1 MADDMK
7 GSVGL
12 DVTAFKA
19 GISELKASMNSVEAS
34 FRASAAVM
42 GEWSNSTAGLSER
55 ISSLREKLGL
65 QREALDRLHS
75 AYTKVVEEQGA
86 DSKSA
91 ASLANQMYAM
101 EKKISGTESSIKRY
115 DKSLS
120 EMKSES
126 TRGKGALSKLGEG
139 FQSLSKKS
147 QSASEKIKG
156 HFSGLKS
163 VFSGLTSSVLGM
175 GLGMGISGIAHG
187 IYNLAESASNLSE
200 AQNVVENTFKKSS
213 KSVEDWTN
221 TTAKSAGVGKTA
233 AMQWSGSMGAM
244 LQSSGV
250 TETAAAT
257 MSEKLVQLTGDM
269 SSFYDVG
276 TSEMWEK
283 IRSGISGETEPLKQL
298 GINMSVANLSAYAMS
313 QGIHT
318 AYDKMTQAQ
327 QTTLRYNYLLTV
339 TKNAQND
346 FARTS
351 AGSMANQARIFK
363 MNIAAMKQS
372 IGAAFLP
379 AINSM
384 YTALNPLFQAAI
396 PKVSAAVQG
405 LAGRIATHKTEIVQF
420 ATAISS
426 AVRSVVQFIVQN
438 APKVISIVSQV
449 VSSIM
454 QHKQEIITAIA
465 AIGATIAAAGIG
477 AKIAKAINKV
487 KKGIQD
493 LSGAAK
499 AAKIFENLF
508 GMTPQAAAA
517 VAIIAGVAA
526 LAMVIIRNW
535 EPISGFFKNI
545 WSGIKSGAQV
555 VADNVGK
562 FFTSAA
568 NLIKSIWGGIT
579 GFFSGIWNGITSI
592 FSVVASFFNGVFGA
606 AVSVIKSAWS
616 GITGFFGGIWNG
628 ICTVF
633 SAVAAFF
640 SSAFGAAVSVIKS
653 AWSGITGFF
662 GGIWNGIKSI
672 FSAVGSFFS
681 GIFGTAAAG
690 IRSAWSGITGFF
702 SGIWKNISGVFA
714 SVGSWFGQRFS
725 EAQSAIKTHFQ
736 PNAITSHMHSVWT
749 GIQGVFNGVKGWFG
763 TKFEDAK
770 QAIFTHFSPDAVSSK
785 FNEVWDAVQG
795 TFSKLNPFKWGSDL
809 INGIANGMR
818 SAAGA
823 VQNAAS
829 WVAGKIRSF
838 LHFSVPD
845 EGPLADADTY
855 GSDFMQ
861 LIADSIDE
869 NNTKP
874 ASATAKAAALISE
887 RLKQAKQSVL
897 TDVKSLSQEES
908 SLWAQ
913 ETKALMNSSGAER
926 KQLADEYEE
935 KRYVIRQEIALR
947 REQAVE
953 EIEQIQRVGTM
964 TKKELQAELED
975 RKQFASNVN
984 SLLDEVKN
992 ALKEKYSEEEQAQ
1005 ENAIN
1010 KSLDSLKNW
1019 KTQSEDIIN
1028 STYDAK
1034 EQALGNEANAATAAL
1049 QAQLDALDKKDKA
1062 DSRAETR
1069 KGYTDKI
1076 SDLRSQIAYSHD
1088 AYNKAELQKQLE
1100 QEQADYQK
1108 ELNSEATDDKKASL
1122 QDQINAVKDN
1132 LDAQKK
1138 VLESQKQAELNNIT
1152 TVYNAKKK
1160 SLDNTLTAVKDTYSK
1175 MQEDAQLEAEA
1186 ERMIVD
1192 KNQKGIIDLL
1202 NSYSDSYKL
1211 AGQTLGDKLAEGFKP
1226 AIDSIKAMIAS
1237 INTEISDARASAIDA
1252 QAAADRIAATQSVM
1266 YSSNSTTR
1274 NNSYNISISSPVRQS
1289 PSEQTRQAKA
1299 AVQRLIFQTT

>member
-101 EKKISGTESSIKRY
+101 EKKISGTESAIKRY
-115 DKSLS
+115 GTRLS
-120 EMKSES
+120 TLKSES
-126 TRGKGALSKLGEG
+126 NSSKRALSGLGEG
-139 FQSLSKKS
+139 FLKLGKS
-147 QSASEKIKG
+147 AQSASEKIKG

-269 SSFYDVG
+269 SSFYNVG

-351 AGSMANQARIFK
+351 AWSMANQARIFK

-465 AIGATIAAAGIG
+465 AIGAAIAAAGIG
-477 AKIAKAINKV
+477 AKIAKAINTA

-508 GMTPQAAAA
+508 KMTPQAAAA
-517 VAIIAGVAA
+517 VAIISGIAA

-535 EPISGFFKNI
+535 GPISGFFKNL
-545 WSGIKSGAQV
+545 WNGIKSGAQT
-555 VADNVGK
+555 VGNAVGG
-562 FFTSAA
+562 FFSSAA
-568 NLIKSIWGGIT
+568 SVVKTVWGGITGFFRGIWNGITSIFSAVASFFSGVFSAAVSGIRSVWSGITAFFSGIWNGICTIFSAVGGFFGSAFGAAVSVIKSVWSGIT
-579 GFFSGIWNGITSI
+579 GFFSGIWNGIK
-592 FSVVASFFNGVFGA
+592 SV
-606 AVSVIKSAWS
+606 
-616 GITGFFGGIWNG
+616 
-628 ICTVF
+628 
-633 SAVAAFF
+633 
-640 SSAFGAAVSVIKS
+640 
-653 AWSGITGFF
+653 
-662 GGIWNGIKSI
+662 

-681 GIFGTAAAG
+681 SVFGTAAAG

-702 SGIWKNISGVFA
+702 SGIWKSISGVFA

-725 EAQSAIKTHFQ
+725 EAQSAIKTNFQ

-785 FNEVWDAVQG
+785 FNEVWNAVQG

-809 INGIANGMR
+809 INGIANGIR

-874 ASATAKAAALISE
+874 ANATAKAAALISE

-897 TDVKSLSQEES
+897 ADVKSLSQEES
-908 SLWAQ
+908 SLWTQ

-953 EIEQIQRVGTM
+953 EIEQIQRVGAM

-1010 KSLDSLKNW
+1010 KSLDKLKNW

-1034 EQALGNEANAATAAL
+1034 EQALENEANAATAAL
-1049 QAQLDALDKKDKA
+1049 QAQLDALDAKDKA

-1076 SDLRSQIAYSHD
+1076 SDLQSQIAYSHD

-1108 ELNSEATDDKKASL
+1108 ELNSEATDDKKSSL
-1122 QDQINAVKDN
+1122 QDQISAVKDN
-1132 LDAQKK
+1132 LDSQKK
-1138 VLESQKQAELNNIT
+1138 MLESQKQAEINNIT
-1152 TVYNAKKK
+1152 AVYNAKKK
-1160 SLDNTLTAVKDTYSK
+1160 SLDNTLAAVKDTYSK

-1186 ERMIVD
+1186 ERLIVD
-1192 KNQKGIIDLL
+1192 KNQHEIIELL

-1237 INTEISDARASAIDA
+1237 INTEISDARAAAIDA
-1252 QAAADRIAATQSVM
+1252 QATADRIAATQSVM

>member
-477 AKIAKAINKV
+477 AKIAKVINKA

-628 ICTVF
+628 I
-633 SAVAAFF
+633 
-640 SSAFGAAVSVIKS
+640 
-653 AWSGITGFF
+653 
-662 GGIWNGIKSI
+662 KSI

-749 GIQGVFNGVKGWFG
+749 GIQGAFNDVKNWFG

-809 INGIANGMR
+809 INGIANGIR

-913 ETKALMNSSGAER
+913 ETKALMSSSGEER

-1005 ENAIN
+1005 EDAIN
-1010 KSLDSLKNW
+1010 KSLDSLENW

>member
-269 SSFYDVG
+269 SSFYNVG

-477 AKIAKAINKV
+477 AKIAKAINKA

-526 LAMVIIRNW
+526 LAAVIIRNW
-535 EPISGFFKNI
+535 GPISGFFKNI

-592 FSVVASFFNGVFGA
+592 FSVVASFFNGV
-606 AVSVIKSAWS
+606 
-616 GITGFFGGIWNG
+616 
-628 ICTVF
+628 
-633 SAVAAFF
+633 
-640 SSAFGAAVSVIKS
+640 FGAAVSVIKS

-749 GIQGVFNGVKGWFG
+749 GIQGAFNDVKNWFG

-809 INGIANGMR
+809 INGIANGIR

-874 ASATAKAAALISE
+874 ANATAKAAALISE

-897 TDVKSLSQEES
+897 ADVKSLGQEES
-908 SLWAQ
+908 NLWTQ

-953 EIEQIQRVGTM
+953 EIEQIRRVGTM

-1005 ENAIN
+1005 EDAIN
-1010 KSLDSLKNW
+1010 KSLDSLESW

-1034 EQALGNEANAATAAL
+1034 EQALEDEANTATSAL
-1049 QAQLDALDKKDKA
+1049 QAQLNALDAKDKA

-1076 SDLRSQIAYSHD
+1076 SDLQSQIAYSHD

-1108 ELNSEATDDKKASL
+1108 ELNSEATEDKKASL

-1138 VLESQKQAELNNIT
+1138 VLESQKQTEINNIT
-1152 TVYNAKKK
+1152 AVYNAKKK

-1192 KNQKGIIDLL
+1192 KNQQGIIELL

-1237 INTEISDARASAIDA
+1237 INTEISDARAAAIDA
-1252 QAAADRIAATQSVM
+1252 QATADQIAATQSVM

>member
-477 AKIAKAINKV
+477 AKIAKVINKA

-535 EPISGFFKNI
+535 GPISGFFKNI

-592 FSVVASFFNGVFGA
+592 FSVVASFFNGV
-606 AVSVIKSAWS
+606 
-616 GITGFFGGIWNG
+616 
-628 ICTVF
+628 
-633 SAVAAFF
+633 
-640 SSAFGAAVSVIKS
+640 FGAAVSVIKS

-749 GIQGVFNGVKGWFG
+749 GIQGAFNDVKNWFG

-809 INGIANGMR
+809 INGIANGIR

-913 ETKALMNSSGAER
+913 ETKALMSSSGEER

-1005 ENAIN
+1005 EDAIN
-1010 KSLDSLKNW
+1010 KSLDSLENW

-1076 SDLRSQIAYSHD
+1076 SDLQSQIAYSHD

-1108 ELNSEATDDKKASL
+1108 ELNSEATEDKKASL

-1192 KNQKGIIDLL
+1192 KNQQGIIELL

-1237 INTEISDARASAIDA
+1237 INTEISDARAAAIDA

-1289 PSEQTRQAKA
+1289 PAEQSRQAKA